1 MFKLSWAILIRL
13 GQPDGLTI
21 SQLAAEINAAN
32 ANAEWG
38 IALGDGQCLN

>member
-1 MFKLSWAILIRL
+1 
-13 GQPDGLTI
+13 
-21 SQLAAEINAAN
+21 LAAEINAAN

>member
-1 MFKLSWAILIRL
+1 MFKLGGVILIRIGL
-13 GQPDGLTI
+13 PDGFTI

-32 ANAEWG
+32 ADVEWG